1 MPPKQCY
8 SNRAYLRHM
17 VYFSFP
23 PVVTLSDGDLSNEL
37 LLCTHSVVS
46 FIGDDRCI
54 NYFSKFIFFVTLSGG
69 TYLFRSI
76 CLFVNVPLCLM
87 ATLTLSISH
96 NSTAH
101 GITVK
106 FTSFGLCLSLEN
118 KFCFY

>member
-23 PVVTLSDGDLSNEL
+23 PVVTLSDGDLSNEF

-54 NYFSKFIFFVTLSGG
+54 NYFSKFIF
-69 TYLFRSI
+69 
-76 CLFVNVPLCLM
+76 CD
-87 ATLTLSISH
+87 
-96 NSTAH
+96 
-101 GITVK
+101 
-106 FTSFGLCLSLEN
+106 LEWGDILV
-118 KFCFY
+118 

>member
-23 PVVTLSDGDLSNEL
+23 PVVTLSDGDLSNDL
-37 LLCTHSVVS
+37 LFVHTQLFPLLEMTDALIISPNS
-46 FIGDDRCI
+46 
-54 NYFSKFIFFVTLSGG
+54 FFVTLSGG

-101 GITVK
+101 MG
-106 FTSFGLCLSLEN
+106 
-118 KFCFY
+118 

>member
-54 NYFSKFIFFVTLSGG
+54 NYFSKFIFCDLEWGGHTCLGLS
-69 TYLFRSI
+69 
-76 CLFVNVPLCLM
+76 V
-87 ATLTLSISH
+87 
-96 NSTAH
+96 
-101 GITVK
+101 
-106 FTSFGLCLSLEN
+106 CLSMCLSV
-118 KFCFY
+118 

>member
-1 MPPKQCY
+1 MSRSQPIKPLQVSMPPKQCY

-54 NYFSKFIFFVTLSGG
+54 NYFSKFIF
-69 TYLFRSI
+69 
-76 CLFVNVPLCLM
+76 CD
-87 ATLTLSISH
+87 
-96 NSTAH
+96 
-101 GITVK
+101 
-106 FTSFGLCLSLEN
+106 LEWGDILV
-118 KFCFY
+118 